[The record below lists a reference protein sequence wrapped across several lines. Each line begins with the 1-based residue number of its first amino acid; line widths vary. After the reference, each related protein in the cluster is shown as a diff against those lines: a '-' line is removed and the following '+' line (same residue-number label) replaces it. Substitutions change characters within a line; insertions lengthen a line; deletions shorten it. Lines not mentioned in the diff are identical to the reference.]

1 MKKDDDLVRTREG
14 MYGRSMH
21 AQHSDSD
28 RRIMDTPGPS
38 LRVFQ
43 VWKGN
48 NVAHRSL
55 SPLEYSYF
63 ADWDFLLLKLVSW
76 DLVFEIV
83 EYHNE

>member
-48 NVAHRSL
+48 NVGYRSL
-55 SPLEYSYF
+55 FIFCRLGFSSVKIS
-63 ADWDFLLLKLVSW
+63 KLGFGV
-76 DLVFEIV
+76 
-83 EYHNE
+83 

>member
-48 NVAHRSL
+48 NVGHRSL

-76 DLVFEIV
+76 NLVFKIV